1 MPDNKIK
8 IRTITPANSDGNE
21 LKNYYF
27 LPAGNGTYNF
37 YAPNDNLLWT
47 GLAGGI
53 AFNVQVAGKRFSIAI
68 YSISDTAASGVWSD
82 LSSEELPGSGTFQA
96 QAGGTGDPE
105 PEKSASSATA

>member
-1 MPDNKIK
+1 MPDNKIT

-27 LPAGNGTYNF
+27 LPVGNGTYNF
-37 YAPNDNLLWT
+37 YAPNNSLLAT

-53 AFNVQVAGKRFSIAI
+53 SFPVTVAGKRFTITI
-68 YSISDTAASGVWSD
+68 YSLSDTAASGAWVGP
-82 LSSEELPGSGTFQA
+82 SSEEVPGSGTFQA

-105 PEKSASSATA
+105 LEKSASSATA